1 MRRSAL
7 TLILMNVS
15 MARRWCGVA
24 GALAVVGYVVRP
36 ELHGA
41 PISAHSAGKRGL
53 FRKMWRGARIH
64 GRKTPTAA
72 AVEREIGHNPAVS
85 GANASIPA
93 HLAKRRRRKEALD
106 GGAGRRRWTEAPEGG
121 AGIAECAPSAA
132 CCKTKARAQPN
143 VGASQ
148 GRRSRP
154 RAPSAILP
162 PSDRCESNSHNDRT
176 TAELRAR

>member
-1 MRRSAL
+1 
-7 TLILMNVS
+7 MNVS

-41 PISAHSAGKRGL
+41 PTSAHSAGKRGL

-72 AVEREIGHNPAVS
+72 AVEREIGHNPAAS

-106 GGAGRRRWTEAPEGG
+106 GGAGRRRRNRGMRTERRMLQDE
-121 AGIAECAPSAA
+121 
-132 CCKTKARAQPN
+132 
-143 VGASQ
+143 GASPTQRRRRQ
-148 GRRSRP
+148 GRRSR
-154 RAPSAILP
+154 R
-162 PSDRCESNSHNDRT
+162 
-176 TAELRAR
+176 